1 MTVTTSLKLS
11 EELKARVTEMAA
23 HEGKSAHAY
32 MVDTLEEATRIKEE
46 RARFVEDALTAKR
59 RFEKTGEAYDAA
71 DVFAHFRAKGASA
84 PVKKPR
90 PKQWLK

>member
-11 EELKARVTEMAA
+11 DELKARVTEMAA

-32 MVDTLEEATRIKEE
+32 MVDTLAEATRIKEE
-46 RARFVEDALTAKR
+46 RARFVEEALAAKR
-59 RFEKTGEAYDAA
+59 RFEKTGEAYDAS
-71 DVFAHFRAKGASA
+71 DVFAHLRAKGAGA

-90 PKQWLK
+90 LRQWLK

>member
-46 RARFVEDALTAKR
+46 RARFVEEALTAKR
-59 RFEKTGEAYDAA
+59 RFEKTGEAYDASE
-71 DVFAHFRAKGASA
+71 VFAHFLAKGAGGA
-84 PVKKPR
+84 VRKPR
-90 PKQWLK
+90 LRQWPK

>member
-1 MTVTTSLKLS
+1 MTVTTSLKLP

-46 RARFVEDALTAKR
+46 RARFVEEALTAKR
-59 RFEKTGEAYDAA
+59 RFEKTGEAYDASE
-71 DVFAHFRAKGASA
+71 VFAHFLAKGAGGA
-84 PVKKPR
+84 VKKPR
-90 PKQWLK
+90 LRQWPK

>member
-46 RARFVEDALTAKR
+46 RARFVEDALQAKR
-59 RFEKTGEAYDAA
+59 RFEKTGEAYAA
-71 DVFAHFRAKGASA
+71 SEVFAHFRARGTGAA
-84 PVKKPR
+84 MKKPR
-90 PKQWLK
+90 LRQWLK